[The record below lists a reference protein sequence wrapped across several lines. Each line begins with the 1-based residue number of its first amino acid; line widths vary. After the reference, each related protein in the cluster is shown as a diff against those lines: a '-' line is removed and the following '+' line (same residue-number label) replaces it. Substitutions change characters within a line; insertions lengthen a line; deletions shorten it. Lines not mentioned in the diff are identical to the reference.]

1 MIPSTNSHYKWFYG
15 FWLVDSYRQYLKK
28 KQVNKRHLKYLIN
41 FVDIGPNFFYLFAFS
56 LFFYNDTSF
65 IFFSP
70 HMAMSLDFQGI

>member
-1 MIPSTNSHYKWFYG
+1 MK
-15 FWLVDSYRQYLKK
+15 RK
-28 KQVNKRHLKYLIN
+28 KQVNRRHLKYLIN

-56 LFFYNDTSF
+56 LFFYNYTSF

>member
-1 MIPSTNSHYKWFYG
+1 MKRERH
-15 FWLVDSYRQYLKK
+15 
-28 KQVNKRHLKYLIN
+28 VNRRHLKYSIN
-41 FVDIGPNFFYLFAFS
+41 FVYIVLNVFYLFAFS

>member
-1 MIPSTNSHYKWFYG
+1 MNDFMASD
-15 FWLVDSYRQYLKK
+15 WLTLILILKKK

-56 LFFYNDTSF
+56 LFFYNDNLF